1 MIKYIYLGSSTWG
14 FVEND
19 IEIKVPSSKSGDSLD
34 TALQR
39 EGLYLLTEKEY
50 DKLLEGRIN
59 I

>member
-19 IEIKVPSSKSGDSLD
+19 IEIKVPSSKAGDSLD